1 MEESLLGLL
10 DSLAQAQRI
19 DAVEQAEM
27 GRGFGQYNFK
37 ARWQGYSLNNKPT
50 VEVNGREY
58 NTEVTVPISAAQGSQ
73 VYLRAGKDI
82 KFTSW

>member
-1 MEESLLGLL
+1 MDDSLLGLL
-10 DSLAQAQRI
+10 DSIAQAQRI

-37 ARWQGYSLNNKPT
+37 ARWDGYSLNNKPT
-50 VEVNGREY
+50 VEVNGRKY
-58 NTEVTVPISAAQGSQ
+58 NTELTTPISAGQGSE
-73 VYLRAGKDI
+73 VYLRVGKDV